1 MICSDNGLAG
11 ALFKGSKDVDYSKA
25 CSADV
30 DQYGAGGL
38 CGPSS
43 GGGTG
48 RADDRQSG
56 TGRLAGT
63 GSVEQGQTSAAERY
77 LERALNIAPDS
88 SWLYKE
94 LAGLR
99 LSEGDPRGAEGFALK
114 ALRLAPD
121 HDDYRAG
128 LWDLVATARDRQGD
142 KSGARQARSK
152 AAALRNPKA
161 RPV

>member
-1 MICSDNGLAG
+1 MLSVQRLVQLMLISMVLAG
-11 ALFKGSKDVDYSKA
+11 CAVRPPVEEPAEPMTASQELEGSPAL
-25 CSADV
+25 
-30 DQYGAGGL
+30 GL
-38 CGPSS
+38 LS
-43 GGGTG
+43 
-48 RADDRQSG
+48 RAEQARQ
-56 TGRLAGT
+56 
-63 GSVEQGQTSAAERY
+63 QGQTSAAERY

-128 LWDLVATARDRQGD
+128 
-142 KSGARQARSK
+142 
-152 AAALRNPKA
+152 
-161 RPV
+161 

>member
-1 MICSDNGLAG
+1 MWTVKRLIQLVLISVVLAG
-11 ALFKGSKDVDYSKA
+11 CAVRPAVEEPAEPMTASQELEGSPAL
-25 CSADV
+25 
-30 DQYGAGGL
+30 GL
-38 CGPSS
+38 LS
-43 GGGTG
+43 
-48 RADDRQSG
+48 RAEQARQ
-56 TGRLAGT
+56 
-63 GSVEQGQTSAAERY
+63 QGQTSVAERY

-121 HDDYRAG
+121 HYNYRAG
-128 LWDLVATARDRQGD
+128 WWDLVATARDRQGD
-142 KSGARQARSK
+142 KAGARQARDK
-152 AAALRNPKA
+152 AGELRSPKA

>member
-1 MICSDNGLAG
+1 MLIIQRLVQLMLISMVLAG
-11 ALFKGSKDVDYSKA
+11 CAVRPPVEEPAEPMTASQELEGSPAL
-25 CSADV
+25 
-30 DQYGAGGL
+30 GL
-38 CGPSS
+38 LS
-43 GGGTG
+43 
-48 RADDRQSG
+48 RAEQARQ
-56 TGRLAGT
+56 
-63 GSVEQGQTSAAERY
+63 QGQTSAAERY
-77 LERALNIAPDS
+77 RERALNIAPDS

-152 AAALRNPKA
+152 AAELRNPKA

>member
-1 MICSDNGLAG
+1 MQNRQGWIRILVV
-11 ALFKGSKDVDYSKA
+11 ALVM
-25 CSADV
+25 
-30 DQYGAGGL
+30 
-38 CGPSS
+38 S
-43 GGGTG
+43 GCAVRPPEAPVEPMT
-48 RADDRQSG
+48 A
-56 TGRLAGT
+56 
-63 GSVEQGQTSAAERY
+63 SVELEGSPAMALLQRAESARQQGQGAAAERY
-77 LERALNIAPDS
+77 LERALRIGPDS

>member
-1 MICSDNGLAG
+1 MWTVKRLIQLVLISVVLAG
-11 ALFKGSKDVDYSKA
+11 CAVRPAVEEPAEPMTARQELEGSPALGVLS
-25 CSADV
+25 
-30 DQYGAGGL
+30 
-38 CGPSS
+38 
-43 GGGTG
+43 
-48 RADDRQSG
+48 RAEQARQ
-56 TGRLAGT
+56 
-63 GSVEQGQTSAAERY
+63 QGQTSVAERY

-142 KSGARQARSK
+142 KAGARQARDK
-152 AAALRNPKA
+152 AGELRSPKA

>member
-1 MICSDNGLAG
+1 MWTVKRLIQLVLISVVLAG
-11 ALFKGSKDVDYSKA
+11 CAVRPAVEEPAEPMTASQELEGSPAL
-25 CSADV
+25 
-30 DQYGAGGL
+30 GL
-38 CGPSS
+38 LN
-43 GGGTG
+43 
-48 RADDRQSG
+48 RAEQARQ
-56 TGRLAGT
+56 
-63 GSVEQGQTSAAERY
+63 QGQTSVAERY

-99 LSEGDPRGAEGFALK
+99 LSGGDPRGAEGFALK

-142 KSGARQARSK
+142 KAGARQARDK
-152 AAALRNPKA
+152 AGELRSPKA

>member
-1 MICSDNGLAG
+1 MLSVHRLVRLILISVVLAG
-11 ALFKGSKDVDYSKA
+11 CAVRPPVEEPAEPMTASQELEGSPALGLLSRAERARQQGK
-25 CSADV
+25 SA
-30 DQYGAGGL
+30 
-38 CGPSS
+38 
-43 GGGTG
+43 
-48 RADDRQSG
+48 
-56 TGRLAGT
+56 
-63 GSVEQGQTSAAERY
+63 AAERY

-99 LSEGDPRGAEGFALK
+99 LSGGDPRGAEGLALK

-121 HDDYRAG
+121 HDAYRAG

-142 KSGARQARSK
+142 KSGARQARNK
-152 AAALRNPKA
+152 AAELRNPKA

>member
-1 MICSDNGLAG
+1 MTASQELEGSPALGL
-11 ALFKGSKDVDYSKA
+11 LN
-25 CSADV
+25 
-30 DQYGAGGL
+30 
-38 CGPSS
+38 
-43 GGGTG
+43 
-48 RADDRQSG
+48 RAEQARQ
-56 TGRLAGT
+56 
-63 GSVEQGQTSAAERY
+63 QGQTSVAERY

-142 KSGARQARSK
+142 KAGARQARDK
-152 AAALRNPKA
+152 AGELRNPKA